1 MTSLP
6 PPDPLAALWQTAPK
20 SDTSSLLQNL
30 QHLNRRHQRL
40 YRLVFT
46 ILCGTGLLL
55 IFDAVTERSMTHA
68 ALSVIWILGLVLG
81 VVWYRRARCN
91 RAEAI
96 TFDTVRLLRF
106 MIARAKKDL
115 RIARCLY
122 AGAPC
127 GAVAGFII
135 ARLTGFGA
143 SPNAIVVSRQV
154 HLIRTGAAVATLIT
168 MMMIGLIVARD
179 RRLQVQEL
187 TEKLRSIQDDM

>member
-6 PPDPLAALWQTAPK
+6 PQDPLAALWQTATK

-55 IFDAVTERSMTHA
+55 IFDAVTERSMTHG
-68 ALSVIWILGLVLG
+68 ALSAICLVLG
-81 VVWYRRARCN
+81 VIWYRRARCN
-91 RAEAI
+91 RADAI
-96 TFDTVRLLRF
+96 TFDTVHLLRF

-135 ARLTGFGA
+135 ARLAGFGT
-143 SPNAIVVSRQV
+143 SPNAIAVSTQV
-154 HLIRTGAAVATLIT
+154 HLIRTGAAIAALTT

>member
-1 MTSLP
+1 MMPLP
-6 PPDPLAALWQTAPK
+6 SQDPLAALWQTAPK
-20 SDTSSLLQNL
+20 SDTSSLLQDL
-30 QHLNRRHQRL
+30 QRVNRHHQRL
-40 YRLVFT
+40 YRIVFV

-55 IFDAVTERSMTHA
+55 IFDAVTERSMAHG
-68 ALSVIWILGLVLG
+68 ALAVIWILGLVLG
-81 VVWYRRARCN
+81 VAWYRRARCN

-106 MIARAKKDL
+106 MIARAQKDL

-127 GAVAGFII
+127 GAVAGFIM

-143 SPNAIVVSRQV
+143 APNATAVSPHV
-154 HLIRTGAAVATLIT
+154 YLILTGAALAALIA
-168 MMMIGLIVARD
+168 MMAIGLVVARE

-187 TEKLRSIQDDM
+187 REKLRSIHEDM

>member
-6 PPDPLAALWQTAPK
+6 LPDPLAALWQTAPK

-143 SPNAIVVSRQV
+143 SPNAIAVSRQV

>member
-143 SPNAIVVSRQV
+143 SPNAIAVSRQV

-187 TEKLRSIQDDM
+187 TEKLRSIQNDL

>member
-1 MTSLP
+1 MMPLP
-6 PPDPLAALWQTAPK
+6 SQDPLAALWQTAPK
-20 SDTSSLLQNL
+20 SDTSSLLQDL
-30 QHLNRRHQRL
+30 QRVNRHHQRL
-40 YRLVFT
+40 YRIVFV

-55 IFDAVTERSMTHA
+55 IFNAVKERSMAHG
-68 ALSVIWILGLVLG
+68 ALAVIWILGLVLG
-81 VVWYRRARCN
+81 VAWYRRARCN

-106 MIARAKKDL
+106 MIARAQKDL

-127 GAVAGFII
+127 GAVAGFIM

-143 SPNAIVVSRQV
+143 APNATAVSPHV
-154 HLIRTGAAVATLIT
+154 YLIGTGAALAALIA
-168 MMMIGLIVARD
+168 MMAIGLVVARD

-187 TEKLRSIQDDM
+187 REKLRSIHEDM

>member
-6 PPDPLAALWQTAPK
+6 PQDPLAALWQTAPK
-20 SDTSSLLQNL
+20 SDTSSLLQDL
-30 QHLNRRHQRL
+30 QRLNQHHQRL
-40 YRLVFT
+40 YRIVFA
-46 ILCGTGLLL
+46 IMCGTALLL

-143 SPNAIVVSRQV
+143 SPNAIAVSRQV

>member
-1 MTSLP
+1 
-6 PPDPLAALWQTAPK
+6 
-20 SDTSSLLQNL
+20 
-30 QHLNRRHQRL
+30 
-40 YRLVFT
+40 
-46 ILCGTGLLL
+46 
-55 IFDAVTERSMTHA
+55 MTHA

-143 SPNAIVVSRQV
+143 SPNAIAVSRQV
-154 HLIRTGAAVATLIT
+154 HLIRTGAALATLIT

>member
-6 PPDPLAALWQTAPK
+6 PQDPLAALWQTAPTP
-20 SDTSSLLQNL
+20 DTSSVLKDLQR
-30 QHLNRRHQRL
+30 LNRRHQRL
-40 YRLVFT
+40 YRIVFT

-55 IFDAVTERSMTHA
+55 IFDAVTERSMTHG

-81 VVWYRRARCN
+81 FVWHRRARCN

-127 GAVAGFII
+127 GAVAGFIM
-135 ARLTGFGA
+135 ARLTGFGT
-143 SPNAIVVSRQV
+143 SPNAIAVSPQV
-154 HLIRTGAAVATLIT
+154 HLIRTGAAVAALIT
-168 MMMIGLIVARD
+168 MMVIGLIVARD

-187 TEKLRSIQDDM
+187 REKLRSIQEDM

>member
-143 SPNAIVVSRQV
+143 SPNAIAVSRQV

>member
-6 PPDPLAALWQTAPK
+6 PKDPLAALWQTAPTP
-20 SDTSSLLQNL
+20 DTSSVLKDL

-40 YRLVFT
+40 YRFVFA

-55 IFDAVTERSMTHA
+55 IFDAATEPSMTHGALA
-68 ALSVIWILGLVLG
+68 AIWILGLILG
-81 VVWYRRARCN
+81 VFLYRRARCN

-127 GAVAGFII
+127 GAAVGFII
-135 ARLTGFGA
+135 ARLTGSGT
-143 SPNAIVVSRQV
+143 SPNAIPVSPQV
-154 HLIRTGAAVATLIT
+154 HLIRTGAAVAVLIT
-168 MMMIGLIVARD
+168 MMVIGLIVARD

-187 TEKLRSIQDDM
+187 REKLRSIQEDM

>member
-6 PPDPLAALWQTAPK
+6 PQDPLAALWQTATK

-40 YRLVFT
+40 YWIVFT

-55 IFDAVTERSMTHA
+55 IFDAVTERSMTHG

-81 VVWYRRARCN
+81 VIWYRRARCN
-91 RAEAI
+91 RADAT
-96 TFDTVRLLRF
+96 TFNTVRLLRF

-143 SPNAIVVSRQV
+143 SPNAIAVSTQV
-154 HLIRTGAAVATLIT
+154 HLIRTGAAVAALIT
-168 MMMIGLIVARD
+168 MMVIGLMVARD
-179 RRLQVQEL
+179 RRLRVQEL

>member
-81 VVWYRRARCN
+81 VVWYRRGP
-91 RAEAI
+91 
-96 TFDTVRLLRF
+96 
-106 MIARAKKDL
+106 K
-115 RIARCLY
+115 
-122 AGAPC
+122 
-127 GAVAGFII
+127 
-135 ARLTGFGA
+135 
-143 SPNAIVVSRQV
+143 
-154 HLIRTGAAVATLIT
+154 RTCV
-168 MMMIGLIVARD
+168 
-179 RRLQVQEL
+179 
-187 TEKLRSIQDDM
+187 